1 MVSGSV
7 LFNKSYSF
15 GQKIRWLGLLAK
27 TRRNQRMMRLAAA
40 IMAKSDSPEPIIIDI
55 GANVGRFTTAF
66 MAAAKPPKLVLAIEP
81 SNYVFAILKIVTAK
95 LERVRCRKLALSHES
110 GEVQLKTPVKKSGS
124 LRVGLSHISDSDG
137 DDDEITAFVENVQA
151 KRLDDLLT
159 AESITHVDIVKI
171 DVEGAEQYV
180 INGAPNLINK
190 TKPIWFIE
198 LVQARADNFTGLAS
212 DIFQQFIGAGYHA
225 FILNADYGWDQ
236 VTAISDATDYL
247 FVPVATT

>member
-1 MVSGSV
+1 MVYGSV

-40 IMAKSDSPEPIIIDI
+40 IMAKSDAAEPVIIDI
-55 GANVGRFTTAF
+55 GANVGLFTTAF

-124 LRVGLSHISDSDG
+124 LRVGLSHIGDG
-137 DDDEITAFVENVQA
+137 YGDGDEITAFVENVQA

-171 DVEGAEQYV
+171 DVEGAEQHV

-198 LVQARADNFTGLAS
+198 LVQARADNFTGSAS
-212 DIFQQFIGAGYHA
+212 DIFQQFIGAGYQA
-225 FILNADYGWDQ
+225 FILNDDYGWDQ

>member
-40 IMAKSDSPEPIIIDI
+40 IMAKSDAAEPVIIDI
-55 GANVGRFTTAF
+55 GANVGLFTTAF
-66 MAAAKPPKLVLAIEP
+66 IAAAKPPKLILAIEP

-124 LRVGLSHISDSDG
+124 LRVGLSHIGDG
-137 DDDEITAFVENVQA
+137 DGDEITAFVENVQA

-171 DVEGAEQYV
+171 DVEGAEQHV
-180 INGAPNLINK
+180 INGAPNVINK

-198 LVQARADNFTGLAS
+198 LVQARADNFTGSAS
-212 DIFQQFIGAGYHA
+212 DIFQQFIGAGYQA
-225 FILNADYGWDQ
+225 FILNDDYGWDP

>member
-1 MVSGSV
+1 MVFGSV

-124 LRVGLSHISDSDG
+124 LRVGLSHIGDG
-137 DDDEITAFVENVQA
+137 DGGEITAFVENVQA

-198 LVQARADNFTGLAS
+198 LVQARADNFTGSAS
-212 DIFQQFIGAGYHA
+212 DIFQQFIGAGYQA
-225 FILNADYGWDQ
+225 FILNDDYGWDQ

>member
-1 MVSGSV
+1 MLVISGSV
-7 LFNKSYSF
+7 LFNNSYSF

-27 TRRNQRMMRLAAA
+27 TKRNQRMMRLAAA
-40 IMAKSDSPEPIIIDI
+40 IMAKSNANEPVIIDI
-55 GANVGRFTTAF
+55 GANVGLFTTAF

-124 LRVGLSHISDSDG
+124 LRVGLSHIGDG
-137 DDDEITAFVENVQA
+137 DGGEITAFVENVQA

-171 DVEGAEQYV
+171 DVEGAEQHV

-198 LVQARADNFTGLAS
+198 LVQARADNFNGSAS
-212 DIFQQFIGAGYHA
+212 AIFQQFIGAGYHA

-236 VTAISDATDYL
+236 VSAISDATDYL

>member
-1 MVSGSV
+1 MVYGSV

-40 IMAKSDSPEPIIIDI
+40 IMAKSDAAEPVIIDI
-55 GANVGRFTTAF
+55 GANVGLFTTAF
-66 MAAAKPPKLVLAIEP
+66 IAAAKPPKLVLAIEP

-95 LERVRCRKLALSHES
+95 LARVRCRKLALSHES

-124 LRVGLSHISDSDG
+124 LRVGLSHIGDG
-137 DDDEITAFVENVQA
+137 DGDEITAFVENVQA

-171 DVEGAEQYV
+171 DVEGAEQHV

-198 LVQARADNFTGLAS
+198 LVQARADNFTGSAG
-212 DIFQQFIGAGYHA
+212 DIFQQFIGADYHA

>member
-1 MVSGSV
+1 VVSGSV

-15 GQKIRWLGLLAK
+15 GQKIRWLSLLAK
-27 TRRNQRMMRLAAA
+27 TRRNQRMVRLAAA
-40 IMAKSDSPEPIIIDI
+40 IMAKSDAPEPVIIDI
-55 GANVGRFTTAF
+55 GANVGLFTNAF

-95 LERVRCRKLALSHES
+95 LDRVRCRKLALSYES

-124 LRVGLSHISDSDG
+124 LRVGLSHIGDG
-137 DDDEITAFVENVQA
+137 DESAFSEIVQA

-171 DVEGAEQYV
+171 DVEGAEQHV

-198 LVQARADNFTGLAS
+198 LVQARADNFTGSAS
-212 DIFQQFIGAGYHA
+212 DIFQQFIAAGYQA
-225 FILNADYGWDQ
+225 YVLNVDYDWDQ
-236 VTAISDATDYL
+236 VTAIGDATDYL

>member
-1 MVSGSV
+1 MISGSV

-27 TRRNQRMMRLAAA
+27 TKRNQRMMRLAAA
-40 IMAKSDSPEPIIIDI
+40 ILEKSDAAEPVIIDI
-55 GANVGRFTTAF
+55 GANVGLFTTAF
-66 MAAAKPPKLVLAIEP
+66 VAAAKPPKLVLAIEP

-95 LERVRCRKLALSHES
+95 LDRVRCRKLALSHES

-124 LRVGLSHISDSDG
+124 LRVGLSNIGDG
-137 DDDEITAFVENVQA
+137 NEITAFVENVQA

-159 AESITHVDIVKI
+159 AESITQVDIVKI
-171 DVEGAEQYV
+171 DVEGAEQHV

-198 LVQARADNFTGLAS
+198 LVQGRADNFTGSAS
-212 DIFQQFIGAGYHA
+212 NIFQQFIDSGYQA
-225 FILNADYGWDQ
+225 FILNDNYSWDQ
-236 VTAISDATDYL
+236 VTAISDETDYL
-247 FVPVATT
+247 FVPVATS